1 MMKNSSGKLGVTGS
15 FEGPAEMRDWIC
27 SGISQSDYVIS
38 YDNTQHRVVGV
49 EVGDSWLRIG
59 VLLCKMKG
67 WQGED
72 VKDSAKVIRV
82 MVQGV

>member
-1 MMKNSSGKLGVTGS
+1 MMKNSSGKLGVT
-15 FEGPAEMRDWIC
+15 AEVRDWIC

-38 YDNTQHRVVGV
+38 YDNPQHQVVGV
-49 EVGDSWLRIG
+49 EMGDSWLRIG

-82 MVQGV
+82 MVQGI